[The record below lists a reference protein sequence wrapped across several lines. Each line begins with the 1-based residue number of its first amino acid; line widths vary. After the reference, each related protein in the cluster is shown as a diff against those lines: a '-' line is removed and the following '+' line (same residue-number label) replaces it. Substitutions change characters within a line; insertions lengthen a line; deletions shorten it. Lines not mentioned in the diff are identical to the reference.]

1 MSDRFGHL
9 LVRGKLREFGYSV
22 YLPEKERQKALD
34 KAVKEYGGLSVYR
47 KLIAVYTLNKNR
59 APEIARRF
67 RKDANYIKNKYY
79 NTKFWEPKMVISQR
93 AREKLRKAGLLTA
106 KGIKAIKKALRLDPE
121 PKKRKRTKKEEE
133 KEEGKPVEVKMRIRN
148 DYLRHTDFKA
158 DGLLRIVEFKEKP
171 RLVPEFAIY
180 IPVDKKLTRLQ
191 KEGVKLIEDTL
202 KEAKFKKEAEGK
214 WVLRTK
220 RYNIFVYFI

>member
-93 AREKLRKAGLLTA
+93 AREKLRRAGLLTI
-106 KGIKAIKKALRLDPE
+106 KGIKAIKKALKLDPE
-121 PKKRKRTKKEEE
+121 PEKKRKRKKEEE
-133 KEEGKPVEVKMRIRN
+133 KPKEVKMRIRS
-148 DYLRHTDFKA
+148 DYKGHKDMKA
-158 DGLLRIVEFKEKP
+158 EGLIRIVEFREEPK
-171 RLVPEFAIY
+171 LIPEFAFYVGGLVKDQQLI
-180 IPVDKKLTRLQ
+180 KKALL
-191 KEGVKLIEDTL
+191 
-202 KEAKFKKEAEGK
+202 EAKFKAEAPHK
-214 WVLRTK
+214 YVLRTK
-220 RYNIFVYFI
+220 RYNIFVYFD